1 MPCLAERK
9 SSCNDFAIDI
19 LRKTSPPIPPVFVT
33 GRQLENYGKELML
46 SGEGSVIKKKDKI
59 QAINVRLTCASV
71 FVVLCQELET
81 QREFG
86 ANPVK

>member
-1 MPCLAERK
+1 MENL
-9 SSCNDFAIDI
+9 
-19 LRKTSPPIPPVFVT
+19 TPIPPVFVT

-46 SGEGSVIKKKDKI
+46 SGEGSVIKKKDKNPSH
-59 QAINVRLTCASV
+59 QCTLTCASV